1 MSDHA
6 GTSERRPLFAAI
18 AAGDQAGVRAALDA
32 GASAVAPN
40 PQGDPPLL
48 KAIVV
53 GDLGIVRLLLAAG
66 ADPNQP
72 GASGEPPLTLAA
84 RIDAPALQW
93 LAQRGGTVKEDRFA
107 PLLEALIQHGADL
120 RAAGPEAARYGVL
133 NACLP
138 VLQTLDRLGLAW
150 TEPDPG
156 AGGPAPALAAS
167 LLALAVHQRTK
178 VEIVRFLGQ
187 RPGSGVRG
195 PGGGALVRCWAER
208 PGDLDLQTLDALLAA
223 GAAADL
229 PDETGMTP
237 LMLAAARGSA
247 PACERLLAAGADD
260 AARDREGRTA
270 LDHAAAAEDFS
281 ALAVLR
287 GRGEGGE
294 FQAGQAATF
303 AIDQRIV
310 CQPWGTLRSCEW
322 RVPPTPWPRR
332 WPLSRNVG
340 PGRARGLGR
349 FPSCA
354 SCTPTGPSARRIRGR
369 SKQRLSSG
377 SGISC
382 SSRCWPRVLRA
393 GETAGH
399 RRSRRGNGWWSP
411 RVSRAGPRP
420 WRRAARHAAGAPW
433 SKSRHCRSWRTGIR
447 HLLTPGTAIDSPVE
461 RREEGEPCAPVNAK
475 ARRRRPGSEVPAAG

>member
-6 GTSERRPLFAAI
+6 STSERRPLFAAI

-287 GRGEGGE
+287 GRREGGE

-310 CQPWGTLRSCEW
+310 CQPWGTPAVLRVEGSADSLAAALAFVEERW
-322 RVPPTPWPRR
+322 SWSRPRIGPFPVLRVVYADGAERAANPRAEQAATLVRVGDFLLLTLLAARSSGRRNR
-332 WPLSRNVG
+332 WAPEEPQGERLVV
-340 PGRARGLGR
+340 AAR
-349 FPSCA
+349 FPS
-354 SCTPTGPSARRIRGR
+354 
-369 SKQRLSSG
+369 
-377 SGISC
+377 
-382 SSRCWPRVLRA
+382 RA
-393 GETAGH
+393 QAL
-399 RRSRRGNGWWSP
+399 
-411 RVSRAGPRP
+411 
-420 WRRAARHAAGAPW
+420 AAG
-433 SKSRHCRSWRTGIR
+433 
-447 HLLTPGTAIDSPVE
+447 GTARGWSAVVE
-461 RREEGEPCAPVNAK
+461 VEALPQLEDGYPSSADAWHCDRF
-475 ARRRRPGSEVPAAG
+475 PGGTSGGR